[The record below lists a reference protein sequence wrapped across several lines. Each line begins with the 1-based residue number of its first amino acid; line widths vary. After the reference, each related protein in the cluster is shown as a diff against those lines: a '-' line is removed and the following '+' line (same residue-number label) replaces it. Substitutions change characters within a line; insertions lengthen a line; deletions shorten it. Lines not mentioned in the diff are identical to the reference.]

1 MEPDHTGELVKEP
14 PQAELTDE
22 EVEEELKNGILKGL
36 DLSESV
42 AKPESIAALK
52 RMLIRYRR
60 IFDLSTVGTRVKGY
74 DARVR
79 IKPGANPTQAKVYSL
94 GPEMDKATRE
104 WVRKMLADDS
114 IEPSRSPW
122 RAGVVCVPKG
132 GGWRVCLD
140 GRYSTK

>member
-1 MEPDHTGELVKEP
+1 MEEP
-14 PQAELTDE
+14 PQPELTDE

-52 RMLIRYRR
+52 RMIRYKR

-79 IKPGANPTQAKVYSL
+79 IKPGANPTQAKCT
-94 GPEMDKATRE
+94 P
-104 WVRKMLADDS
+104 
-114 IEPSRSPW
+114 
-122 RAGVVCVPKG
+122 
-132 GGWRVCLD
+132 
-140 GRYSTK
+140 